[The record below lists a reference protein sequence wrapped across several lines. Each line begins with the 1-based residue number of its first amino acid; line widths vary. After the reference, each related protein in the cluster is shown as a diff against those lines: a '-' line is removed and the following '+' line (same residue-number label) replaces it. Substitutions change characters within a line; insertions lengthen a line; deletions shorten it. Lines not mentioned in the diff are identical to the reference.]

1 PTPAPTIGGVS
12 PNSGPLA
19 GGTPITVTGTHLGGA
34 TVTVGG
40 NPCTPVVVASD
51 GLSLTCTL
59 PAGSAGAKDVVVTTA
74 GGTATL
80 PGGYTYTTPTPAP
93 TIGGVSPN
101 SGPLAG
107 GTTVTV
113 TGTNLGGTTAV
124 TVGGNACTSVV
135 VAGDGLSLTCTL
147 PAGTAGAKDVV
158 VTTAGGTA
166 TLPGGYTYTTPP
178 PAPAETSTGVGTAVQ
193 SVTLP
198 IPAGGSVALVGG
210 TDATHLTIPG
220 QGAYLLDQV
229 TGVVTFSPVSGF
241 VGAATPATYRVTDAY
256 GQASL
261 GTYAPTVT
269 SPTKPPQ
276 TLVHCGAVLQ
286 NQRNGA
292 VVALPKRCVTDAGQ
306 VVRVA
311 VRCKLA
317 GSQTRGDISYCRKST
332 NLRGGVTIKVRGG
345 TTVIM
350 TVDLYCPATAK
361 YAAYKKSRVYRVRGR
376 W

>member
-1 PTPAPTIGGVS
+1 IGTTTS
-12 PNSGPLA
+12 
-19 GGTPITVTGTHLGGA
+19 
-34 TVTVGG
+34 
-40 NPCTPVVVASD
+40 TPV
-51 GLSLTCTL
+51 LNFTTL
-59 PAGSAGAKDVVVTTA
+59 A
-74 GGTATL
+74 
-80 PGGYTYTTPTPAP
+80 AP

-107 GTTVTV
+107 GTTVTL

-124 TVGGNACTSVV
+124 SVGGNACTSVV
-135 VAGDGLSLTCTL
+135 VAVNGLSLTCTL
-147 PAGTAGAKDVV
+147 PAGTAGAKDVA

-166 TLPGGYTYTTPP
+166 TLPGGYTYVAPAPP

-210 TDATHLTIPG
+210 ADATHLTIPG
-220 QGAYLLDQV
+220 QGAYLLDQL
-229 TGVVTFSPVSGF
+229 TGVVTFTPVAGF
-241 VGAATPATYRVTDAY
+241 VGAATPATYRVTDAF

-261 GTYAPTVT
+261 GTYTPTVT

-276 TLVHCGAVLQ
+276 TLVRCGAVLQ

-292 VVALPKRCVTDAGQ
+292 VVALPKRCVTNAGQ
-306 VVRVA
+306 VVRVL
-311 VRCKLA
+311 VRCKLV
-317 GSQTRGDISYCRKST
+317 GNQTRGDISYCKKIR
-332 NLRGGVTIKVRGG
+332 NLKGGVTVKVMGEI
-345 TTVIM
+345 TVIM